1 MIKLLRND
9 STTNNIELDNLG
21 KKLFGQ
27 KWGGVYAA
35 DTVPNRV
42 TGYSIVN
49 LGTMASGG
57 THWVSQTK
65 NGYFYDSL
73 EENGKLD
80 DIEQSL
86 MEKNCGQRA
95 MAFLMLYDEDKSLAV
110 LL

>member
-21 KKLFGQ
+21 KQLFGK

-57 THWVSQTK
+57 THWVAQTK

-80 DIEQSL
+80 DIEQGFV
-86 MEKNCGQRA
+86 ERNCGQRA
-95 MAFLMLYDEDKSLAV
+95 MAFLMLYDEDKTLAA

>member
-1 MIKLLRND
+1 MLGND
-9 STTNNIELDNLG
+9 STTNNRELDDLG
-21 KKLFGQ
+21 RKLSGP
-27 KWGGVYAA
+27 KWGRVYAS
-35 DTVPNRV
+35 DTVPNKV

-80 DIEQSL
+80 DIEQSFV
-86 MEKNCGQRA
+86 EKNCGQRA
-95 MAFLMLYDEDKSLAV
+95 MAF
-110 LL
+110 